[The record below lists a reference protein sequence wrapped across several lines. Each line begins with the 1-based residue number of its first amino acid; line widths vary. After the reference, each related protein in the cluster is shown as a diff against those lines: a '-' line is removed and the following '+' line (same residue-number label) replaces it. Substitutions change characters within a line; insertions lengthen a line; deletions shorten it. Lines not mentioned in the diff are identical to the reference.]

1 MASAVNADPHTASDP
16 DPDHVSDHT
25 LRDLA
30 GYNLRRTSQIVQA
43 DLAKTLEPLGL
54 RMITFAALVLIVDNA
69 GVRQTRLANA
79 LAIERSNLVLIVDD
93 LEQRGLIQRTQVPSD
108 RRAYA
113 LVPTDEGRAMYTRAL
128 NAVHA
133 HEAALLG
140 NLEASEIATLISLLK
155 RVEVPRA

>member
-1 MASAVNADPHTASDP
+1 MTRAAKADPHT

-30 GYNLRRTSQIVQA
+30 GYNLRRTSQILQA

-79 LAIERSNLVLIVDD
+79 LAIERSNLVQIVDD
-93 LEQRGLIQRTQVPSD
+93 LEKRGLIQRTQVPTD

-113 LVPTDEGRAMYTRAL
+113 LVPTDSGRDVYARAL

-133 HEAALLG
+133 HEAALL
-140 NLEASEIATLISLLK
+140 NNFEASEIATLISLLK
-155 RVEVPRA
+155 RVEAPRA